1 MVFPQ
6 PSDVTVS
13 QHLSTSISTG
23 QHVLLV
29 FSLASIILLD
39 TNPVPFTLHPR
50 LTTPVPKPRP
60 PQRTSVRMPGVL
72 IFGPLHAIIVPLYS
86 GRT

>member
-1 MVFPQ
+1 MVSPQ
-6 PSDVTVS
+6 ASGVTVS

-29 FSLASIILLD
+29 FSLASIFLLD
-39 TNPVPFTLHPR
+39 TNPVPYTLHPR
-50 LTTPVPKPRP
+50 LTTPDPKPLP

-72 IFGPLHAIIVPLYS
+72 ILGPLHAIIVPLYS
-86 GRT
+86 GLT